1 METFKWCKPASTSAG
16 TAAASVEERL
26 RVEQKWLPGLAGGAG
41 GGGGG
46 VPVGWD
52 QRSVVVGRP

>member
-1 METFKWCKPASTSAG
+1 MVQASEYKCRNGSG
-16 TAAASVEERL
+16 ERGGEA
-26 RVEQKWLPGLAGGAG
+26 EQKWLPGLAGGAG
-41 GGGGG
+41 GGGGD